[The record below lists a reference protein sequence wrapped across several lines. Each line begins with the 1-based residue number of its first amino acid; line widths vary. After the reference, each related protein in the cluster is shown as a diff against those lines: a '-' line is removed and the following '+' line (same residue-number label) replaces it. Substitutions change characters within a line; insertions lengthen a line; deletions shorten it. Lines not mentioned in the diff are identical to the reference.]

1 MVVVWSALD
10 MKNSYELIEIKNKI
24 FLNYLKSTSK
34 DAKEELEDY
43 YKSIQ
48 EIEIKKI
55 KRFKQ
60 KYTANNMLYA
70 NILNS
75 SESYLNSSRYKFFD
89 LCNGF
94 NNSINCNSYSAA
106 LSVGRFIIEHYAM
119 LVYAGNK
126 IDNLIKNK
134 NFYGLFSFINSM
146 TAPPNQKNLLKDYKR
161 VHVND
166 ALRSIGEI
174 WFSKG
179 KSKKQRENAQKKM
192 LQVYGDISEY
202 VHPAAPS
209 SLMYETQQIEEKDA
223 TNPLDKEF
231 IHRTSFSPNSENM
244 HKIIFLY
251 FKVIINFAKSIVDA
265 LNSFEDNIIQKIKD
279 HEKMI
284 IKNFDINDFSKIL
297 GGK

>member
-1 MVVVWSALD
+1 ME
-10 MKNSYELIEIKNKI
+10 NSYEVIEIKNKI
-24 FLNYLKSTSK
+24 FLNYLKSISK
-34 DAKEELEDY
+34 DSKAELEDY
-43 YKSIQ
+43 YKSIH

-60 KYTANNMLYA
+60 KFTANNMLYA

-75 SESYLNSSRYKFFD
+75 SESYLNSLRYKFFD

-94 NNSINCNSYSAA
+94 NNSLNCNSYSAA
-106 LSVGRFIIEHYAM
+106 LSIGRFIIEHYAM
-119 LVYAGNK
+119 VVHVGNK

-134 NFYGLFSFINSM
+134 NFYELFSFINSM
-146 TAPPNQKNLLKDYKR
+146 TTPPHQKTFLKDYKR

-174 WFSKG
+174 WFLKG

-192 LQVYGDISEY
+192 LKLYGDISEY

-209 SLMYETQQIEEKDA
+209 SLMYETQQTEEIDA

-231 IHRTSFSPNSENM
+231 IARTSFSPNSKNM
-244 HKIIFLY
+244 HKIIFTY
-251 FKVIINFAKSIVDA
+251 FKVIINFARMIVDA
-265 LNSFEDNIIQKIKD
+265 LNSFEDNIIKKIKD
-279 HEKMI
+279 NEKMI
-284 IKNFDINDFSKIL
+284 IRNFDINEFSKL
-297 GGK
+297 FGNK